1 MTQLQG
7 FGALLYGAIGLVLVA
22 VLAVTQGGP
31 LEITLAAL
39 AIGAAWLSQYFSFLH
54 AYAAEYEQADPK
66 SALRAWVAQLLSLAA
81 AAASF
86 LLSVWF

>member
-7 FGALLYGAIGLVLVA
+7 FGALLFG
-22 VLAVTQGGP
+22 AVTLAFVGALAILFGGP
-31 LEITLAAL
+31 LEITLAAAAMTL
-39 AIGAAWLSQYFSFLH
+39 AYYVQWSLFIAEFGSPEQKAQINKGAFVWTIG
-54 AYAAEYEQADPK
+54 
-66 SALRAWVAQLLSLAA
+66 VAVL